1 MTPERWQKAK
11 DISHQ
16 VLDEDPSNRRDRLDL
31 LCGDDEELR
40 RDVEL
45 MIADASGDDDDQAS
59 FLRSPFEAD
68 AAHVARSDGAQAA
81 MAWQPARVGRYRV
94 IRPVGEGGMGVVYEA
109 EQDAP
114 RRTVALKIIRPG
126 LATPAIVRRF
136 TQEAHA
142 LGLLQHPGIAQI
154 YEASSADSPF
164 GPQPYFAMEF
174 VRGETLRVYLD
185 QRAPRLTERLELLT
199 RICDAVDHAHQH
211 GIIHRDLKPSNIL
224 IDASGQPK
232 VLDFGVAR
240 LTDNDVQ
247 LTRQTDLGQL
257 VGTLAYMSPEQV
269 SGDPGQLDP
278 RSDVYAL
285 GVMLYELLAGR
296 LPYVVGPSVQEAI
309 RTIQQEEPERLGS
322 VSRTFRGDLETIAGK
337 ALEKDKSRRYE
348 SAAALSTDI
357 RRHLHN
363 EPITARPPTTLYQL
377 QKFSRRHRAVVVGTV
392 AVLLALVAGI
402 VATTREALRAR
413 TAEQTARSAQQ
424 TTEAVNDFLRND
436 LLAYA
441 SAHAQAGPS
450 VAPDPELKVRTA
462 LDRAAARIEGKFAAQ
477 PLVEAAIRH
486 TIGRTYVDLG
496 IYQEAQP
503 HIERALALRRSAL
516 GDGAE
521 TVDTMYDLSNL
532 LLQQG
537 KYADA
542 EPQLRTV
549 VDVRRRLLGEQHA
562 DTLAAASALG
572 LVYAAQGKLEPAEP
586 LLASAVEGFRRIRG
600 DDDPQT
606 IDSMGNLGFVY
617 DRLAKYREAE
627 AMYGDALKI
636 SQRVRGHE
644 HPETLLLMNNLAE
657 VYRHRGSYSEAEP
670 LMVKTL
676 ALRRRVLGD
685 AHPHTHNTMNNLGIV
700 YSAVGR
706 LDDAER
712 LLEEVL
718 ALRLRAL
725 GERHPNTLM
734 TMNNLAHAYRT
745 QGKYTDAETMLVK
758 AIGLE
763 RQVQGVRH
771 PDTRLLMSNLV
782 LVYRAQGRYAEAKAL
797 IREGLESDLA
807 TTGPNHPDTLRD
819 LERLALIHHSERQ
832 YAEAEEVLTK
842 VVEGRQRVLG
852 EGHLETLIALISRGR
867 VRLDRE
873 NAVDAEGDFR
883 LALDTFIKTGL
894 EVWQRYS
901 SESFLGT
908 ALAAQK
914 KYSAAEPLLIAGHDG
929 MVRFGAAMPASEA
942 HQIEGARRALADLY
956 RATGDQEREA
966 QWRRRVPATF
976 R

>member
-211 GIIHRDLKPSNIL
+211 GIIHRDLKPANIL
-224 IDASGQPK
+224 VDESGQPK
-232 VLDFGVAR
+232 ILDFGVAR
-240 LTDNDVQ
+240 LTDSDAQ
-247 LTRQTDLGQL
+247 ADTTDG
-257 VGTLAYMSPEQV
+257 
-269 SGDPGQLDP
+269 SGATGGDIGVHEPGAGAGRP
-278 RSDVYAL
+278 RWNSSTRSDVYAL
-285 GVMLYELLAGR
+285 GVI
-296 LPYVVGPSVQEAI
+296 LPMNCCLDVSPITISHKLHEAVK
-309 RTIQQEEPERLGS
+309 TIQEEEPKRLSSGIS
-322 VSRTFRGDLETIAGK
+322 KIYRGDVETIVAK
-337 ALEKDKSRRYE
+337 ALEKEKTRRYG

-606 IDSMGNLGFVY
+606 I
-617 DRLAKYREAE
+617 RLDGKS
-627 AMYGDALKI
+627 GV
-636 SQRVRGHE
+636 RVRPSGEVSGGRGH
-644 HPETLLLMNNLAE
+644 
-657 VYRHRGSYSEAEP
+657 V
-670 LMVKTL
+670 
-676 ALRRRVLGD
+676 
-685 AHPHTHNTMNNLGIV
+685 
-700 YSAVGR
+700 
-706 LDDAER
+706 
-712 LLEEVL
+712 
-718 ALRLRAL
+718 
-725 GERHPNTLM
+725 
-734 TMNNLAHAYRT
+734 
-745 QGKYTDAETMLVK
+745 
-758 AIGLE
+758 
-763 RQVQGVRH
+763 
-771 PDTRLLMSNLV
+771 
-782 LVYRAQGRYAEAKAL
+782 
-797 IREGLESDLA
+797 
-807 TTGPNHPDTLRD
+807 
-819 LERLALIHHSERQ
+819 
-832 YAEAEEVLTK
+832 
-842 VVEGRQRVLG
+842 
-852 EGHLETLIALISRGR
+852 RGR
-867 VRLDRE
+867 VEDQSACTRARTSR
-873 NAVDAEGDFR
+873 DAPAHEQPGGGVSPPR
-883 LALDTFIKTGL
+883 QL
-894 EVWQRYS
+894 
-901 SESFLGT
+901 LGGR
-908 ALAAQK
+908 AADGEDARP
-914 KYSAAEPLLIAGHDG
+914 AAAGT
-929 MVRFGAAMPASEA
+929 R
-942 HQIEGARRALADLY
+942 
-956 RATGDQEREA
+956 
-966 QWRRRVPATF
+966 
-976 R
+976 